1 MSFLGKEFN
10 TDMSTFVSLQM
21 TGSLIE
27 DAEKDENDGKAEK
40 MDKIFEKIKELLDGG
55 TLSR

>member
-1 MSFLGKEFN
+1 
-10 TDMSTFVSLQM
+10 M